1 MSTHISRCWV
11 SYTGNHEY
19 QDLVKENP
27 SLAET
32 LFWDKIITWLR
43 NVIRWRKPG
52 QSCNKLTW
60 FRNVARWRKPG
71 QSGNSSASA
80 VSKLKSLFNSVIVE
94 GEDKNLAMLLDKMQ
108 DGEIKNVFLGD
119 SLIERNCSLKIES
132 REIKMIKK

>member
-43 NVIRWRKPG
+43 NVIRWRSP
-52 QSCNKLTW
+52 
-60 FRNVARWRKPG
+60 RWP
-71 QSGNSSASA
+71 SG
-80 VSKLKSLFNSVIVE
+80 
-94 GEDKNLAMLLDKMQ
+94 
-108 DGEIKNVFLGD
+108 
-119 SLIERNCSLKIES
+119 
-132 REIKMIKK
+132 